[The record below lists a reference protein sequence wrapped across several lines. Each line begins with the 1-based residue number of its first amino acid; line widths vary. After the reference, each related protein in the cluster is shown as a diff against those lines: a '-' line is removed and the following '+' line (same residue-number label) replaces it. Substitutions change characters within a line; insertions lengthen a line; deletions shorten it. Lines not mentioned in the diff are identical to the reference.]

1 MVLKSLKKRYQILTK
16 FMCIILGI
24 YGAVVKDKETGIYIL
39 PINALKI

>member
-1 MVLKSLKKRYQILTK
+1 
-16 FMCIILGI
+16 MCIILGI